1 LKNLFHDDKRG
12 SKNNGKESWW
22 KFILEYPDRVLL
34 GSDMLT
40 SIDLHQAIKYVDHV
54 CGLDLPNEVE
64 KAVLSSN
71 AHHFLA
77 EDITNKDRL
86 CE

>member
-1 LKNLFHDDKRG
+1 
-12 SKNNGKESWW
+12 
-22 KFILEYPDRVLL
+22 
-34 GSDMLT
+34 MLA

-77 EDITNKDRL
+77 EDITTESGLN
-86 CE
+86 